1 MTKIAWSAILG
12 VALIASLLLLVAPA
26 EAQATRSWVSGV
38 GDDANISVLSVDVID
53 RIRSRP

>member
-38 GDDANISVLSVDVID
+38 GDDANISVLSGDVID

>member
-1 MTKIAWSAILG
+1 MTKIAWSAVLG